1 MSGRRLGPTL
11 ARAGVV
17 AAAAALVALLPRF
30 ISDYHAY
37 QFAFVGIYF
46 IALTGLNI
54 LTGYSGQISL
64 GHGAFMGLGAYT
76 TAILTVN
83 HGWRDLWTIP
93 LAGLVAGVAGYLF
106 GLPALRLAG
115 VYLALATFA
124 LPISISSLEKHFR
137 SFTGGGT
144 GIIMHLP
151 KAELGLH
158 TNPSRWLY
166 YLTWSIAGVL
176 FAAAWLLLRG
186 RTGRALRS
194 LHNSEVAATASGVN
208 IAAFKT
214 FAFGVSAFYA
224 GVAGSLLAIAVAF
237 VNPDT
242 FPISL
247 SILLLTGVVV
257 AGLGRLSGL
266 LFGALFIEF
275 VPLYAQNISKQ
286 APSVVY
292 GLVLIGL
299 LLIIP
304 TGAAGLLASTLRLLR
319 GRSYSRQGNGVA
331 ALAPTPKERT

>member
-1 MSGRRLGPTL
+1 MRRQFGL
-11 ARAGVV
+11 AVAGLIVI
-17 AAAAALVALLPRF
+17 AALPRF
-30 ISDYHAY
+30 MSNYHAY

-46 IALTGLNI
+46 IALVGLNI

-64 GHGAFMGLGAYT
+64 GHGAFMGIGAYT
-76 TAILTVN
+76 TAILTVH
-83 HGWRDLWTIP
+83 HGVRDLWTIP
-93 LAGLVAGVAGYLF
+93 LAGLVAGVGGYLF

-124 LPISISSLEKHFR
+124 LPIALASLEKHFR
-137 SFTGGGT
+137 GFTGGGT

-158 TNPSRWLY
+158 ANPSRWLY
-166 YLTWSIAGVL
+166 YLTWTIAAVL
-176 FAAAWLLLRG
+176 FVVAWLLVRG

-194 LHNSEVAATASGVN
+194 LHHSEVAAAASGVN

-224 GVAGSLLAIAVAF
+224 GVAGSLYAIAVAF
-237 VNPDT
+237 VNPDS

-257 AGLGRLSGL
+257 AGLGSLSGIV
-266 LFGALFIEF
+266 FGALFIEF
-275 VPLYAQNISKQ
+275 VPLDAQNISKQ

-292 GLVLIGL
+292 GLVLIAV
-299 LLIIP
+299 LLILP
-304 TGAAGLLASTLRLLR
+304 TGAAGLIRSVVSFSLRRL
-319 GRSYSRQGNGVA
+319 YSRSGNGLA
-331 ALAPTPKERT
+331 ALAHRPEERT

>member
-1 MSGRRLGPTL
+1 MRARL
-11 ARAGVV
+11 AAVAAGIVVV
-17 AAAAALVALLPRF
+17 AVLPRVM
-30 ISDYHAY
+30 SNYHAY

-46 IALTGLNI
+46 IALTGLNL

-124 LPISISSLEKHFR
+124 LPISIASLEKHFR
-137 SFTGGGT
+137 GFTGGGT

-151 KAELGLH
+151 KVELGLH

-166 YLTWSIAGVL
+166 YLTWSIAAVL
-176 FAAAWLLLRG
+176 FAAAWLLVRG

-194 LHNSEVAATASGVN
+194 LHNSEVAAAASGVN